1 MNQIDRMLGGRTR
14 LSRLSE
20 SEGPTT
26 ADCSPAKKLE
36 KQYKQWLLS
45 GNIFKPVGEVKL
57 VDSLPAAAYQVQQS
71 FDGVQFEHVVPKTDH
86 LLIFEKS
93 SMHQVVE
100 EIDKFWARKD
110 AYDALGLMHN
120 RGILLYGP
128 PGTGKSIC
136 LQQVSEMMV
145 KRGDLVF
152 FTKSP
157 SAIAEAL
164 KILRQVEETR
174 RVVVAFEEAD
184 ELARYDE
191 STLLRLMDGD
201 MKLDQILFLATTN
214 YIDRLPP
221 RMLRPGRF
229 DKKVYVSP
237 PTLEQREYYL
247 TAKAGKVA
255 SAEQIKEMARK
266 TDGLSFGHLREL
278 VAGVFAIGD
287 PLPEVLARLRA
298 LPIRE
303 SGHFDY
309 DYANDKDGK
318 VKPLRE
324 SRSTKVK
331 PAVDRLLG

>member
-1 MNQIDRMLGGRTR
+1 MNQIDRMLGGTSPRR
-14 LSRLSE
+14 LLPE
-20 SEGPTT
+20 SGPTT
-26 ADCSPAKKLE
+26 ASCSPAKPLE
-36 KQYKQWLLS
+36 KQFKQWLLS
-45 GNIFKPVGEVKL
+45 GNTFKPIGEVQL
-57 VDSLPAAAYQVQQS
+57 VDSLPPAAYQVQQS
-71 FDGVQFEHVVPKTDH
+71 FDGVYLEHVIPKTDD

-100 EIDKFWARKD
+100 EIDKFWARKE

-136 LQQVSEMMV
+136 LQQVVEMMV

-164 KILRQVEETR
+164 KMLRQIEEAR

-229 DKKVYVSP
+229 DKKVHVPP

-247 TAKAGKVA
+247 SAKAGKVA
-255 SAEQIKEMARK
+255 TPEVIKEMARK

-278 VAGVFAIGD
+278 IAGVFAIGD
-287 PLPEVLARLRA
+287 PMPEVLARLRA

-303 SGHFDY
+303 SGHFDF
-309 DYANDKDGK
+309 DYAKDKASTA
-318 VKPLRE
+318 KPLVE
-324 SRSTKVK
+324 SGRSAKK
-331 PAVDRLLG
+331 EAVDRLLG